1 MQGLADLGS
10 LFFWVPGLSPCL
22 SVLSNNSLDLVG
34 MIPKLK
40 AYWAC
45 GGSSWVTRVNTVIL
59 WLMQGII
66 CFSERCGLVLQLGTP
81 RSNGLHI
88 DIHCETHCHISINHY
103 NFGCPS
109 CNDQPIL
116 VMTIHKYMS
125 MSGTNLSV
133 RCHQRKPTG
142 GRCSVRSSPVCSV
155 PKNPFDRQGPGRALG
170 WWYCESTVAFKTWP
184 CRPESK
190 PRREEMWKQRA
201 LRERRVPGCHFN
213 PITIP

>member
-22 SVLSNNSLDLVG
+22 SVLSNNSLDFVG

-142 GRCSVRSSPVCSV
+142 GRCKRSKFASMQRTQEPIWQAGAREGTGLVILWINCSLQNMAV
-155 PKNPFDRQGPGRALG
+155 SARIKTPKGGNVEATGIAGEACARLPF
-170 WWYCESTVAFKTWP
+170 
-184 CRPESK
+184 
-190 PRREEMWKQRA
+190 
-201 LRERRVPGCHFN
+201 
-213 PITIP
+213 